1 MFNRLK
7 SCLLIL
13 TAVCMAGCAGEPV
26 DLLTGAIVQYSVDG
40 GETFSVAPPMIAAQS
55 QVEVIV
61 KAEFDV
67 ATPADFASLDLSH
80 SRTPWDEFDFA
91 LNGNEIGR
99 PIEGMVYRRTPG
111 IDAAFLA
118 EGANALVGTIGALNE
133 HDDARAFEVAL
144 SLKAMRAEDLAFQ
157 TGPVLGAYNDGYFTV
172 TCRTNIPAD
181 VTLRMAGGAWETVSS
196 SPRGLLHRFSVPRPA
211 DRPLRYRLEASRD
224 GVTRKTPWYDVDLWT
239 PAGDRP
245 LRLMVMGD
253 SRTLIEPWRQVA
265 ASAIEASPDIIVFV
279 GDMVADGRN
288 DWEWDEQFIGPSADL
303 FRTIPMYPVIGNHEN
318 DAPLYYELFHSP
330 TPDGRGPN
338 WRQMIG
344 DVLLIGIHGEQSF
357 AADTDNYK
365 WLEKTLAESDAKFI
379 FCFNHFPAWSSY
391 HRTSGVDELGRP
403 YEETTYRARTFVLPL
418 LAKYGATAFI
428 AGHDHFYERS
438 EPPSGVTCVVT
449 GGAGAP
455 LYGKSDTP
463 ETDNPHSVA
472 FAQELHY
479 CLLEISGD
487 TCTMQVVTP
496 EGETIDTRTW
506 QAREP
511 R

>member
-40 GETFSVAPPMIAAQS
+40 GQTFSAAPPMVAAQS

-67 ATPADFASLDLSH
+67 ATPADVASLDLSH
-80 SRTPWDEFDFA
+80 SRSPWDPFA
-91 LNGNEIGR
+91 FTLNGNEIR
-99 PIEGMVYRRTPG
+99 KPMEGMAYRRIPG

-118 EGANALVGTIGALNE
+118 EGENVLVGTIGVINE
-133 HDDARAFEVAL
+133 HDDTRAFEVAL
-144 SLKAMRAEDLAFQ
+144 SLRAMRADHLAFQ

-172 TCRTNIPAD
+172 MCRTNIPAE
-181 VTLRMAGGAWETVSS
+181 VTLRTTGGAFEMVSS

-211 DRPLRYRLEASRD
+211 DRPLRYRMEASRD

-318 DAPLYYELFHSP
+318 SAPVYFELFHSP

-338 WRQMIG
+338 WAQTIG
-344 DVLLIGIHGEQSF
+344 DVLLIGIVGHESF
-357 AADTDNYK
+357 APDTDNYQ
-365 WLEKTLAESDAKFI
+365 WLEKALAKSDAKFI
-379 FCFNHFPAWSSY
+379 FLFSHFPAWSS
-391 HRTSGVDELGRP
+391 RCNANVDEHGVP
-403 YEETTYRARTFVLPL
+403 YDKIAHQAQTIILPL
-418 LAKYGATAFI
+418 LEKYHATAYM

-455 LYGKSDTP
+455 LYGRP
-463 ETDNPHSVA
+463 ENFEENNPHSAV
-472 FAQELHY
+472 FAEKLHY